1 MNLLEVG
8 PILNMVWVPFTINIQ
23 FPSLIML
30 LVKFNYF
37 FIFSNL
43 KEQLLM
49 EFQLWNISNAINQ
62 EKFSILAINNLISQ
76 ENGGLKFNSK

>member
-1 MNLLEVG
+1 
-8 PILNMVWVPFTINIQ
+8 
-23 FPSLIML
+23 
-30 LVKFNYF
+30 
-37 FIFSNL
+37 
-43 KEQLLM
+43 M